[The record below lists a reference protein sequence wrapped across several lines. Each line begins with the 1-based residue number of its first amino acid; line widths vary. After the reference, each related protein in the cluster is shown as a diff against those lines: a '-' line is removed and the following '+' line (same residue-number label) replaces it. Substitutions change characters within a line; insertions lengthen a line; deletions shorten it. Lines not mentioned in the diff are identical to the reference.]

1 MLFYLK
7 EQNIELKQIKGIA
20 DKRENALKDMGI
32 FSLYNLL
39 MYIPKSY
46 EDRTQLADIADIEK
60 SCYAGVIIKVT
71 SNAKISYLKNRK
83 SVVKINAVSSGI
95 KGSIVIYNASY
106 SASRFAMDKEYY
118 VYGWIEAIRQ
128 GFVITN
134 PKSVFEYND
143 LSSALKIFAEYR
155 IPQNINI
162 SQNTFRLIINNALS
176 LCKNNIC
183 DLLTNEI
190 KNELDIMDI
199 RQAILCLHL
208 PENKSDIIPA
218 RDRLAFDEVF
228 SAILYLKQR
237 KKEITGRKNNFI
249 INDLIREKFTANL
262 NYVLTEAQIN
272 AVNDIIF
279 DMGKDAQVMN
289 RLVQG
294 DVGCGKTI
302 VAFYALI
309 NASKNGYQSAFIA
322 PTEMLAKQH
331 FENIKKLTDIF
342 NVKAVLLTSSSKDR
356 EEAKKALRQEEGII
370 AIGTHALFS
379 GDIEYNNLALVI
391 TDEQHKFGVAQRAR
405 IANKG
410 KNPHILMMSATPI
423 PRTLSMALYANL
435 DVSII
440 DQMPPE
446 RRPVL
451 TYSTD
456 YSNKKRLYKYIENK
470 VKSAQQCYIVCAGIE
485 PDEDENI
492 FSLEQQYKELSKD
505 LSGINIG
512 YIHGKMSAQDKD
524 NITNKFINNE
534 ISVLVATTVIEVGVD
549 VANANLIV
557 INNAERFGLSQ
568 LHQLRGRDGRGSA
581 QGQCILLTDSKSEMA
596 AKRIEILKNSSDGFE
611 IAQQDLYLRGP
622 GEMFGY
628 RQHGMFNFKY
638 ADIYKN
644 PELIYKANKAADMM
658 CSDEKYSDTIN
669 KILNLFYLNQSD
681 VIDN

>member
-1 MLFYLK
+1 MLFYFK
-7 EQNIELKQIKGIA
+7 DQSIELKKIKGIA

-32 FSLYNLL
+32 FSLYDLL

-46 EDRTQLADIADIEK
+46 EDRTQITDITNIEK
-60 SCYAGVIIKVT
+60 SGYAGVIIKVT
-71 SNAKISYLKNRK
+71 SNAKVSYLKNRK
-83 SVVKINAVSSGI
+83 SVVKMNAESSGV
-95 KGSIVIYNASY
+95 KGSVVIYNASY
-106 SASRFAMDKEYY
+106 SASRFAINKEYY
-118 VYGWIEAIRQ
+118 VYGWVDADRN
-128 GFVITN
+128 GFLITN

-143 LSSALKIFAEYR
+143 LSSALRIFAEYK

-162 SQNTFRLIINNALS
+162 SQNTMRLIISNAIS

-183 DLLTNEI
+183 DFLSVEL
-190 KNELDIMDI
+190 KNEFDIMDI
-199 RQAILCLHL
+199 RQAILSLHL
-208 PENKSDIIPA
+208 PENKNDIISA
-218 RDRLAFDEVF
+218 KDRIAFDEVF

-237 KKEITGRKNNFI
+237 KKEITGKKNNFI
-249 INDLIREKFTANL
+249 TEDLIREKFTANL
-262 NYVLTEAQIN
+262 NYILTDAQIN
-272 AVNDIIF
+272 AVNDIVL
-279 DMGKDAQVMN
+279 DMGKETQIMN

-309 NASKNGYQSAFIA
+309 NAAQNGYQSVFIA

-331 FENIKKLTDIF
+331 FENIIKLAGIF
-342 NVKAVLLTSSSKDR
+342 NIKTVLLTSSSKDR
-356 EEAKKALRQEEGII
+356 EEVKKALREEKKVIS
-370 AIGTHALFS
+370 IGTHALFS
-379 GDIEYNNLALVI
+379 DDIQYNCLSLVI

-405 IANKG
+405 MANKG

-423 PRTLSMALYANL
+423 PRTLSMAVYANL
-435 DVSII
+435 DISII
-440 DQMPPE
+440 DQMPPY
-446 RRPVL
+446 RKPVI

-456 YSNKKRLYKYIENK
+456 YSNKKRLYKYIEDK
-470 VKSAQQCYIVCAGIE
+470 VNSGQQCYIVCAGI
-485 PDEDENI
+485 DTDDDENI
-492 FSLEQQYKELSKD
+492 FSLAEQYKELSGY
-505 LSGINIG
+505 LSGISIG
-512 YIHGKMSAQDKD
+512 CIHGGMSAQEKD

-534 ISVLVATTVIEVGVD
+534 ISVLIATTVIEVGVD

-568 LHQLRGRDGRGSA
+568 LHQLRGRVGRGSV
-581 QGQCILLTDSKSEMA
+581 QGECILLTDSKSEMA
-596 AKRIEILKNSSDGFE
+596 EKRIEILKNSSDGFE
-611 IAQQDLYLRGP
+611 IAQRDLYLRGP

-644 PELIYKANKAADMM
+644 PELIYKANKAADLM
-658 CSDEKYSDTIN
+658 CSDKKYSETVE

>member
-1 MLFYLK
+1 MLFYFK
-7 EQNIELKQIKGIA
+7 DQNIELKKIKGIA

-32 FSLYNLL
+32 FSLYGLL

-46 EDRTQLADIADIEK
+46 EDRTQISDVLNIEK
-60 SCYAGVIIKVT
+60 SGYAGVVIKVT
-71 SNAKISYLKNRK
+71 SNARVSYLKNRK
-83 SVVKINAVSSGI
+83 SVVKINTESSGV
-95 KGSIVIYNASY
+95 KGSVVIYNASY
-106 SASRFAMDKEYY
+106 SASRFAIDKEYY
-118 VYGWIEAIRQ
+118 VFGWVEADKNR
-128 GFVITN
+128 FLITN
-134 PKSVFEYND
+134 PKAVFEYDD
-143 LSSALKIFAEYR
+143 LCSALRIFAEYK

-162 SQNTFRLIINNALS
+162 SQNTMRLIISNAIS
-176 LCKNNIC
+176 LCENNIC
-183 DLLTNEI
+183 DMLTDEL
-190 KNELDIMDI
+190 KNELEIIDI
-199 RQAILCLHL
+199 RQAILSLHL
-208 PENKSDIIPA
+208 PENKSDIISA
-218 RDRLAFDEVF
+218 KDRIAFDEIF

-237 KKEITGRKNNFI
+237 KKEITAKKNNFI
-249 INDLIREKFTANL
+249 TEDLIREKFTANL
-262 NYVLTEAQIN
+262 NYILTNAQIN

-279 DMGKDAQVMN
+279 DMGKETQIMN

-309 NASKNGYQSAFIA
+309 NAAQNCYQSVFIA

-331 FENIKKLTDIF
+331 FENITKLAEIF
-342 NVKAVLLTSSSKDR
+342 NKKTVLLTSSSKDR
-356 EEAKKALRQEEGII
+356 EEVKKALREEKGII

-379 GDIEYNNLALVI
+379 DDIQYNNLSLVI

-405 IANKG
+405 MANKG

-423 PRTLSMALYANL
+423 PRTLSMAVYANL
-435 DVSII
+435 DISII
-440 DQMPPE
+440 DQMPPY
-446 RRPVL
+446 RKPVL

-456 YSNKKRLYKYIENK
+456 YSNKKRLYKYIEYK
-470 VKSAQQCYIVCAGIE
+470 VNSGQQCYIVCAGI
-485 PDEDENI
+485 DTDDDENI
-492 FSLEQQYKELSKD
+492 FSLAEQYKELSAY
-505 LSGINIG
+505 LRCISIG
-512 YIHGKMSAQDKD
+512 CIHGGMSAQEKD

-534 ISVLVATTVIEVGVD
+534 ISVLIATTVIEVGVD

-568 LHQLRGRDGRGSA
+568 LHQLRGRVGRGSV
-581 QGQCILLTDSKSEMA
+581 QGECILLTDSKSEMA
-596 AKRIEILKNSSDGFE
+596 EKRIEILKNSSDGFE

-644 PELIYKANKAADMM
+644 PELIYKAIKAADLM
-658 CSDEKYSDTIN
+658 CSDEKYSDTVE
-669 KILNLFYLNQSD
+669 KILNLFYINQSD

>member
-1 MLFYLK
+1 MLFYLQN
-7 EQNIELKQIKGIA
+7 QNIELKKIKGIA

-32 FSLYNLL
+32 FSLYDLL
-39 MYIPKSY
+39 MNIPKSY
-46 EDRTQLADIADIEK
+46 EDRTQLSDVLNIEK
-60 SCYAGVIIKVT
+60 NCYAGIIIKVT
-71 SNAKISYLKNRK
+71 SNAKVSYLKNRK
-83 SVVKINAVSSGI
+83 SVVKINVVSSGI
-95 KGSIVIYNASY
+95 KGSIMIYNASY

-118 VYGWIEAIRQ
+118 VFGWIEADRK

-134 PKSVFEYND
+134 PKAVFEYSD

-162 SQNTFRLIINNALS
+162 SQNTMRLIINNALS
-176 LCKNNIC
+176 LCKNDIC
-183 DLLTNEI
+183 DLLTDEL
-190 KNELDIMDI
+190 KNELEIMDI
-199 RQAILCLHL
+199 RKALLCLHL
-208 PENKSDIIPA
+208 PENKSEIIYA
-218 RDRLAFDEVF
+218 KDRLAFDEVF
-228 SAILYLKQR
+228 SAMLYLKQR

-249 INDLIREKFTANL
+249 TSDLIREKFTANL
-262 NYVLTEAQIN
+262 NYKLTNAQIN
-272 AVNDIIF
+272 AINDIIF
-279 DMGKDAQVMN
+279 DMGKETQVMN

-309 NASKNGYQSAFIA
+309 NAAQNNYQSVFIA

-331 FENIKKLTDIF
+331 FENITKLAGIF

-356 EEAKKALRQEEGII
+356 EEVKKTLREEKAII

-379 GDIEYNNLALVI
+379 DDIEYNNLSIIV

-405 IANKG
+405 MANKG
-410 KNPHILMMSATPI
+410 KNPHVLMMSATPI
-423 PRTLSMALYANL
+423 PRTLSMAVYANL

-440 DQMPPE
+440 DQMPPN
-446 RRPVL
+446 RKPVL
-451 TYSTD
+451 TYCTD
-456 YSNKKRLYKYIENK
+456 YSNKKRLYKYIEDK
-470 VKSAQQCYIVCAGIE
+470 VYSAQQCYIVCAGIQT
-485 PDEDENI
+485 DEDENI
-492 FSLEQQYKELSKD
+492 FSLAEQYEELSEHISD
-505 LSGINIG
+505 ISIG
-512 YIHGKMSAQDKD
+512 CIHGGMSAQEKD
-524 NITNKFINNE
+524 NITNKFMRNE
-534 ISVLVATTVIEVGVD
+534 ISVLIATTVIEVGVD

-568 LHQLRGRDGRGSA
+568 LHQLRGRVGRGNV
-581 QGQCILLTDSKSEMA
+581 QGECILLSDSKSEMA
-596 AKRIEILKNSSDGFE
+596 EKRIEILKNSSDGFE
-611 IAQQDLYLRGP
+611 IAQQDLFLRGP

-644 PELIYKANKAADMM
+644 PELIFKANKAADLM
-658 CSDEKYSDTIN
+658 CSDEKYSEIAD